1 MWAETALGLLASSP
15 LESRLSKQWSAE
27 TSNWG
32 EGDAL
37 YLRPQIRGKGGKES
51 RKEVTCLWTGYVI
64 IHSLFHPARAFSIDK
79 EGSWACGKE
88 CQDLSG
94 GRVGWGVR
102 VQPSIVG
109 SGSSGRNN
117 RI

>member
-1 MWAETALGLLASSP
+1 MAET
-15 LESRLSKQWSAE
+15 LS
-27 TSNWG
+27 WG
-32 EGDAL
+32 EEDAL

-51 RKEVTCLWTGYVI
+51 RKEVTCLWTGYII

-94 GRVGWGVR
+94 RGVSEFSQALLDQA
-102 VQPSIVG
+102 VLVETIEYK
-109 SGSSGRNN
+109 
-117 RI
+117 